1 MKIPHNLLGVNE
13 NCKIYVPDGT
23 YDAYVTADG
32 WAQYKDMI
40 VNPNPTPAVQN
51 QIFYTSTDGA
61 IVTPYNTSAFLD
73 ADDNAL
79 SIVSNVYEDGQGV
92 ITIDGELSKIGK
104 EAFYNCSNLT
114 SINIPDTVT
123 SIGSYAFR
131 DCSGLTSI
139 DIPDGVTLIE
149 VCLFQNCSS
158 LMSVDI
164 PNGVTLIKGGAFIG
178 CIKLA
183 SINIPDSV
191 TSIEERVFEKCIGL
205 TSINIPDSVTSIGF
219 SAFFNCS
226 GLTSV
231 NISGSVTSIEE
242 QTFYGC
248 TSLTSIDIPEGVTS
262 IGYGAFMD
270 CYNLVRVNCSPI
282 MPPAMEYDEMNSK
295 YTQFD
300 RVSTDCKIYVPTT
313 SVDAYKAAEG
323 WSSYADTIVGYE
335 F

>member
-1 MKIPHNLLGVNE
+1 MEI
-13 NCKIYVPDGT
+13 CKIYVPDGT

-131 DCSGLTSI
+131 DCI
-139 DIPDGVTLIE
+139 
-149 VCLFQNCSS
+149 
-158 LMSVDI
+158 
-164 PNGVTLIKGGAFIG
+164 
-178 CIKLA
+178 
-183 SINIPDSV
+183 
-191 TSIEERVFEKCIGL
+191 
-205 TSINIPDSVTSIGF
+205 
-219 SAFFNCS
+219 
-226 GLTSV
+226 
-231 NISGSVTSIEE
+231 
-242 QTFYGC
+242 
-248 TSLTSIDIPEGVTS
+248 
-262 IGYGAFMD
+262 
-270 CYNLVRVNCSPI
+270 
-282 MPPAMEYDEMNSK
+282 
-295 YTQFD
+295 
-300 RVSTDCKIYVPTT
+300 
-313 SVDAYKAAEG
+313 
-323 WSSYADTIVGYE
+323 
-335 F
+335 